1 MIPDL
6 LDQCFVRE
14 SSMVFRKIADEC
26 LLVPVRQNVA
36 DLGKIYLLNEVGG
49 RIWELLDGQRLVRDI
64 RDLIAAEFEVSVSE
78 AETDVTGFFQQ
89 LLEIQGIKAV

>member
-1 MIPDL
+1 MSSDL
-6 LDQCFVRE
+6 LNQCFVRDQN
-14 SSMVFRKIADEC
+14 MVFRKIADEC
-26 LLVPVRQNVA
+26 VLVPIRQDVA
-36 DLGKIYLLNEVGG
+36 DLSKIYLLNEVGG

-78 AETDVTGFFQQ
+78 AGTDVMGFFHQ